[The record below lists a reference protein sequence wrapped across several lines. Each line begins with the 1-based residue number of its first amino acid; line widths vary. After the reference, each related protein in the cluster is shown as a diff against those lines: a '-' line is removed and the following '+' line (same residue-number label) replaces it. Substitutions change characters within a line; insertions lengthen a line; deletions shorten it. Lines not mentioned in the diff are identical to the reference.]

1 MPTSGPS
8 WTRPRRSS
16 PSASPSCPNTRTS
29 SPAIVRPFSR
39 LLDTEG
45 PMNALRSI
53 LFAILVPLPG
63 VTALAVPVIAVAAPE
78 ADNACETFKHRS
90 GGALVSVAFSVDAE
104 RHAVISPPQCARGG
118 EVLWIHPLRL
128 NPDEYLILQKCASAD
143 CSKAQVVRAWNS
155 YGTMGPYP
163 VLTPKI
169 PLESGARYLLW
180 MQRVPVQGNH
190 TFKEIEREGRPLV
203 FAPFGRLLQLPW
215 AREALEAAVARGPS
229 PVERSEEKTSAYV
242 VTFQGGSSVWMRAMR
257 APDRSPSS

>member
-1 MPTSGPS
+1 
-8 WTRPRRSS
+8 
-16 PSASPSCPNTRTS
+16 
-29 SPAIVRPFSR
+29 
-39 LLDTEG
+39 
-45 PMNALRSI
+45 MNAHRSTR
-53 LFAILVPLPG
+53 FAGLLSLV
-63 VTALAVPVIAVAAPE
+63 AVAALAWPRAAAAAPATE
-78 ADNACETFKHRS
+78 GACPTFKPGS

-104 RHAVISPPQCARGG
+104 RHAVISPPQCAGGG
-118 EVLWIHPLRL
+118 ELLWIHPVRL
-128 NPDEYLILQKCASAD
+128 NPDEYLILQKCAAAD
-143 CSKAQVVRAWNS
+143 CSKAEVVRAWNS

-242 VTFQGGSSVWMRAMR
+242 ATFQGGSSVWMRAMR